1 MGDILNRIRNREDQV
16 MAAKV
21 NFQQLTTDAKE
32 MITKLEAYHEQVS
45 GMISVQKS
53 RGLAT
58 VESAIRNAVDH
69 LDRLPDAIDKAQMT
83 SSKDVSK
90 RTSRLAKPTT
100 AKPLRAA
107 SGNK

>member
-1 MGDILNRIRNREDQV
+1 

-21 NFQQLTTDAKE
+21 NFTQLKTDADN
-32 MITKLEAYHEQVS
+32 MIQKLSEYHEQIS
-45 GMISVQKS
+45 GMLNGQKS

-69 LDRLPDAIDKAQMT
+69 LDRLPDAIEKAQFT

-90 RTSRLAKPTT
+90 SKSRLTKPAAT
-100 AKPLRAA
+100 KPLRTAT
-107 SGNK
+107 K